1 MLKLPV
7 LHPEI
12 LSSLASAGHLSRVLI
27 SDGNYPHNHAPNP
40 RAKIVWANFC
50 PGMVDAVTLLGLVA
64 ELVPIELVHVMQP
77 AREGAWAMQEDPPIW
92 QLFRKVLDARSN
104 FRDQFIQLQKPEFN
118 DLARGDA
125 TTLVIAS
132 AEIAIYANI
141 LITIGVVR

>member
-27 SDGNYPHNHAPNP
+27 SDGNYPHATAPNP

-50 PGMVDAVTLLGLVA
+50 PGVVDAVTLLGVVA
-64 ELVPIELVHVMQP
+64 ELVPIEFVHVMQP
-77 AREGAWAMQEDPPIW
+77 AREGAGAMSEDPPIW
-92 QLFRKVLDARSN
+92 GLFRKVLEARSN
-104 FRDQFIQLQKPEFN
+104 FRDEFIQLKKPQFN
-118 DLARGDA
+118 ELAHGEE

>member
-27 SDGNYPHNHAPNP
+27 SDGNYPHMTAPNP

-50 PGMVDAVTLLGLVA
+50 PGTVDAVTLLGLVA
-64 ELVPIELVHVMQP
+64 DLVPIEFVHVMQP
-77 AREGAWAMQEDPPIW
+77 AREGVWAMLENPPIW
-92 QLFRKVLDARSN
+92 ELFRKVLDTKSN
-104 FRDQFIQLQKPEFN
+104 YRDEFIQLQKPAFN
-118 DLARGDA
+118 ELARSDA

-132 AEIAIYANI
+132 GEIAIYANI